1 MDGTQKDVWAYR
13 DISNEVKKEMWDIVV
28 GLQQNLVKKTRYVE
42 EGRATNNNGDDSSI
56 GAKKKKRERSGNTWK
71 HFQEKGYQNLS
82 HYQQHV

>member
-56 GAKKKKRERSGNTWK
+56 GAKKKKGKEVETLGNIFKKRGTRT
-71 HFQEKGYQNLS
+71 
-82 HYQQHV
+82 